1 MQTHIGAR
9 PTTDDQVLA
18 IPLFGDIKITNIF
31 KETAVGR
38 AGEADA
44 VSCPGSRPPKTG
56 LAMSV

>member
-1 MQTHIGAR
+1 MTEAMQTHIGVR

-31 KETAVGR
+31 KETAVGG

-44 VSCPGSRPPKTG
+44 VRVPDRGLRRPG
-56 LAMSV
+56 